1 MKIPIKSLVYQKTKI
16 STIAIILMFVLG
28 SLMATTPG
36 INAAVSAQNS
46 YPFVVASPNPV
57 GLGQRVLVLA
67 WVADPTPTAQGAG
80 NIAFATQFRS
90 NYTVIITAPDG
101 TSTTRVTG
109 STDPSTSFA
118 KNLIGQDVDY
128 EGSAYFTMNA
138 TQVGNYTFTFK
149 YGGQTLY
156 TNFPNGTQ
164 NWNPVTNAPYDPN
177 LNYTAL
183 PATTTYTLTVQQQP
197 VDYNL
202 PTTTSSEYWQ
212 NPVNAQNFGW
222 SNYAGNWLMAAW
234 NSTSRV
240 FDNNGAFVPEGTV
253 PNTGHILWTK
263 PMSFGGLIGGTFS
276 TTEYYS
282 GMSYEM
288 YFAPPIIINGRVFY
302 STIAAGEPQG
312 QGGPFS
318 DLGTTCVDLY
328 TGQTLFT
335 IPNATMS
342 YGQIQNFV
350 GPNQAGGQAY
360 LWSSSGSTA
369 TVYDPWS
376 GDIVAKIANMP
387 SGVVTLDSH
396 GSVIIYSLTYNTG
409 LKTYQFSMWN
419 STQVFSAYQPGGAG
433 TTSAGYSW
441 RPFTTYN
448 GTTLVP
454 LNGTLG
460 VMWTV
465 NGYTPPGF
473 VNGVTPA
480 YTLTPFLQQGGTF
493 SGNDILAYQTI
504 GAQGPTDITSTVPIN
519 VTAYNMATG
528 AIDYTTNINP
538 APNMPSALSGIAA
551 FEDLWEY
558 NGHLYSFN
566 HYTTQWVAYDV
577 KTGSVMWVTP
587 ASNNPWSYYGQAD
600 SVVEAYGNVI
610 ISGFDGYARIYSIAN
625 GTEVGTFY
633 AGNSGGFNPYGHYT
647 FYDGMTVC
655 DGKAILLPNEHGS
668 GVEPLYQNLTMSVI
682 SATNG
687 SLVWNINGY
696 FEKPA
701 LANGI
706 LLSHNNYDNQIYA
719 FGKGPT
725 ALTVTAPN
733 AGVTEKTSVVIRGT
747 IADISAGSQQAEQS
761 ARFPNGVP
769 VVSDADQSAWMEYVY
784 MQQPKPHASGAP
796 VEISVVDSNH
806 NFRVIGTTTSDESGA
821 YSLTWVPDITGNYT
835 ITASF
840 AGSQSYY
847 PASAETSFS
856 VDSPAA
862 TQPPAPGAPASN
874 TDMYILGSA
883 IAIIIVIIIVGA
895 VIVMMQR
902 KRP

>member
-1 MKIPIKSLVYQKTKI
+1 
-16 STIAIILMFVLG
+16 
-28 SLMATTPG
+28 
-36 INAAVSAQNS
+36 
-46 YPFVVASPNPV
+46 
-57 GLGQRVLVLA
+57 
-67 WVADPTPTAQGAG
+67 
-80 NIAFATQFRS
+80 
-90 NYTVIITAPDG
+90 
-101 TSTTRVTG
+101 
-109 STDPSTSFA
+109 
-118 KNLIGQDVDY
+118 
-128 EGSAYFTMNA
+128 MNA
-138 TQVGNYTFTFK
+138 TQVGNYTFTFI
-149 YGGQTLY
+149 YAGQTLY
-156 TNFPNGTQ
+156 TNFPNGTA
-164 NWNPVTNAPYDPN
+164 NWNPNTNAPYDPN

-202 PTTTSSEYWQ
+202 PIVGPNEYWQ
-212 NPVNAQNFGW
+212 TPVNAQNFGW
-222 SNYAGNWLMAAW
+222 VSSTSNWLMAAW

-263 PMSFGGLIGGTFS
+263 PMSFGGLAGGTFG

-288 YFAPPIIINGRVFY
+288 YFAPPIVINGRIFY
-302 STIAAGEPQG
+302 TTIAAGEPQG
-312 QGGPFS
+312 TGGPFNN
-318 DLGTTCVDLY
+318 LGTTCVDLY

-350 GPNQAGGQAY
+350 GPNQAGAQAY
-360 LWSSSGSTA
+360 LWSTSGSTA

-387 SGVVTLDSH
+387 NGVATLDSH
-396 GSVIIYSLTYNTG
+396 GSVVIYSLAYNTP
-409 LKTYQFSMWN
+409 LKTYQLSMWN
-419 STQVFSAYQPGGAG
+419 STQLFSAYQPGGAG
-433 TTSAGYSW
+433 TTSASFSW
-441 RPFTTYN
+441 RPFMTYN
-448 GTTLVP
+448 ATTLAP

-460 VMWTV
+460 TMWTV
-465 NGYTPPGF
+465 NATTPAGF
-473 VNGVTPA
+473 INGVTPG
-480 YTLTPFLQQGGTF
+480 YTLMPFLQQGGTF
-493 SGNDILAYQTI
+493 DGNDILAYQTI
-504 GAQGPTDITSTVPIN
+504 GAFGPTDITSQVPIN
-519 VTAYNMATG
+519 ITAYNMATG
-528 AIDYTTNINP
+528 AIDYTTSLKP
-538 APNMPSALSGIAA
+538 APNMPSALSGIAS

-587 ASNNPWSYYGQAD
+587 TSNNPWSYYGQAS

-610 ISGFDGYARIYSIAN
+610 IAGFDGFAHIFDIAN

-647 FYDGMTVC
+647 FYDGLTVA

-668 GVEPLYQNLTMSVI
+668 GVEPLYQNLTLNII

-687 SLVWNINGY
+687 SLVWSINGY

-733 AGVTEKTSVVIRGT
+733 SGVTEGSSVVIRGMVS
-747 IADISAGSQQAEQS
+747 DISSGTTQQPEQA

-769 VVSDADQSAWMEYVY
+769 AVSDANQSAWMEYVY
-784 MQQPKPHASGAP
+784 MQQPKPTNIIGVP
-796 VEISVVDSNH
+796 VAISVVDSNG
-806 NFRVIGTTTSDESGA
+806 NSRVIGTTTSDSSG
-821 YSLTWVPDITGNYT
+821 LFTLNWVPDITGNYT
-835 ITASF
+835 VTASF
-840 AGSQSYY
+840 SGSQSYY
-847 PASAETSFS
+847 PSSAETSFS
-856 VDSPAA
+856 LDTHAATPTPVPPAA
-862 TQPPAPGAPASN
+862 ALN
-874 TDMYILGSA
+874 TDMYVLGSA

-895 VIVMMQR
+895 VIMLMQR
-902 KRP
+902 RKP

>member
-1 MKIPIKSLVYQKTKI
+1 MF
-16 STIAIILMFVLG
+16 AIG
-28 SLMATTPG
+28 SLMAIVPTG

-46 YPFVVASPNPV
+46 YPFIVASPNPV
-57 GLGQRVLVLA
+57 GQGQRVLVLC
-67 WVADPTPTAQGAG
+67 WVADPTPTSQGVG

-90 NYTVIITAPDG
+90 NYTVTITAPDG
-101 TSTTRVTG
+101 TNSTRVSG

-118 KNLIGQDVDY
+118 KNLIGQDIDY

-138 TQVGNYTFTFK
+138 TQVGNYTFTFT
-149 YGGQTLY
+149 YGGQVLY
-156 TNFPNGTQ
+156 TNFPNGTV
-164 NWNPVTNAPYDPN
+164 NWNPVTNTPYN
-177 LNYTAL
+177 SALNYTAL
-183 PATTTYTLTVQQQP
+183 PATTSYTLTVQQQP
-197 VDYNL
+197 VEYNL
-202 PTTTSSEYWQ
+202 PIVQPTEYWQ
-212 NPVNAQNFGW
+212 TPVNAQNFGW
-222 SNYAGNWLMAAW
+222 VSSTSNWLMAAW
-234 NSTSRV
+234 NSTSRA
-240 FDNNGAFVPEGTV
+240 FDNNGAFVPEGSM

-263 PMSFGGLIGGTFS
+263 PMSFGGLIGGTFG

-288 YFAPPIIINGRVFY
+288 YFAPPIIINGRLFY
-302 STIAAGEPQG
+302 TTIAAGEPQG

-318 DLGTTCVDLY
+318 NLGTTCVDLY

-360 LWSSSGSTA
+360 LWSASGSTA

-376 GDIVAKIANMP
+376 GNIVAKINNMP

-396 GSVIIYSLTYNTG
+396 GSVIIYSLAYNTG

-419 STQVFSAYQPGGAG
+419 STQLFSAYQPGGAG
-433 TTSAGYSW
+433 TTSADYSW
-441 RPFTTYN
+441 RPFITYN
-448 GTTLVP
+448 GTTLAP

-460 VMWTV
+460 VMYTV

-493 SGNDILAYQTI
+493 DGNDILAYQTP
-504 GAQGPTDITSTVPIN
+504 GAFGPTDITSTVPIN

-528 AIDYTTNINP
+528 AVDYTSSIKP
-538 APNMPSALSGIAA
+538 APNMPYALSGIAS

-566 HYTTQWVAYDV
+566 HYTTQWVSYNV
-577 KTGSVMWVTP
+577 KDGSVNWVT
-587 ASNNPWSYYGQAD
+587 ASADNPWSYYGQAD

-625 GTEVGTFY
+625 GTEVGTYY
-633 AGNSGGFNPYGHYT
+633 AGNSGGLNPYGHYT

-668 GVEPLYQNLTMSVI
+668 GVEPLYQNLTMDVI

-687 SLVWNINGY
+687 SLVWSINGY

-733 AGVTEKTSVVIRGT
+733 AGVTEGTSLVIRGT

-769 VVSDADQSAWMEYVY
+769 VVSDADQSLWMEYVY
-784 MQQPKPHASGAP
+784 MQQPKPHASGVP

-806 NFRVIGTTTSDESGA
+806 NFRVIGTTISDENGA

-835 ITASF
+835 VTASF

-847 PASAETSFS
+847 PSSVETSFS

-862 TQPPAPGAPASN
+862 TPTTPPSAPASN

-883 IAIIIVIIIVGA
+883 ITIIIVIIVVGA